1 MLPENECRKI
11 LNDGESKI
19 GLDEIRLLRD
29 FMVSLATIEFE
40 MYQQKEK

>member
-11 LNDGESKI
+11 LNDGEFTI

-40 MYQQKEK
+40 MYQKKEK